1 MDVTLYNCSSN
12 YLKQVEVKKNANVIC
27 CMLTSLVS
35 LQQENVKK
43 SEKLMKIVNI
53 EEENLHIFWTR
64 WGISMKFPGKM
75 SLTIILKVPKN

>member
-53 EEENLHIFWTR
+53 EEENLHIF
-64 WGISMKFPGKM
+64 
-75 SLTIILKVPKN
+75 